1 MVTLYGKSIFRDI
14 CIGKIYY
21 FDGKEASV
29 KKYQIDN
36 PEKEI
41 ELYRE
46 ANKKAATQLNSL
58 YDKAVQEVGVEN
70 AAIFEAHRMLIED
83 NEFKKSVEKMIMDE
97 KINAAYAVWQTGKKF
112 AGMFQEMDSSYMK
125 ERASDI
131 EDVSGRVIR
140 LISDICKNNTD
151 VKDVEINSSESF
163 NIDDANKVINL
174 DEPII
179 LAAKNLSPSDTIR
192 FPRDKLLGFM
202 LEQGSPDSHTSI
214 LAKSM
219 AIPAIVSI
227 ESIEGLKLYD
237 GHTAILDGENGV
249 AYIDPDED
257 VYSEFRQ
264 KINKIQKR
272 KKELSKLKGK
282 ESITLDGKKIRLY
295 ANIGNL
301 RDVEAAIMNDAEGIG
316 LFRSEFLYL
325 ENNDFP
331 TEEQQFNVYRKVLEK
346 MGDKKVIIRT
356 LDIGA
361 DKKADYFRLD
371 DEENPALGYRAVRIC
386 LSRPEIFKTQLRAL
400 YRAGKYG
407 NLSILIPMIIAPEE
421 IRMVKEI
428 AGQVKSELR
437 QEGIAYKEEVELGI
451 MIETPAAALISD
463 KLAKE
468 ADFFSIGTNDLSQYT
483 LAIDRQNRNVQPF
496 FSPHHDAIFKLIEMS
511 AQAIH
516 KEGKWIG
523 LCGELGADTEVTE
536 KLLRMGI
543 DELSVSPGMLLEVRE
558 KIRESSIKR

>member
-1 MVTLYGKSIFRDI
+1 MITLYGKNVFRDI

-21 FDGKEASV
+21 YDKNEPRVERLNA
-29 KKYQIDN
+29 DN

-46 ANKKAATQLNSL
+46 ANKKAISQLKSL
-58 YDKAVQEVGVEN
+58 YDKALEDIGAEN
-70 AAIFEAHRMLIED
+70 AAIFDAHRMILED
-83 NEFKKSVEKMIMDE
+83 GEFIKSVEKMIADE

-112 AGMFQEMDSSYMK
+112 AGMFQEMESSYMK
-125 ERASDI
+125 ERAADI
-131 EDVSGRVIR
+131 EDVSERLIR
-140 LISDICKNNTD
+140 LILAENKNNLD
-151 VKDVEINSSESF
+151 
-163 NIDDANKVINL
+163 IDDSDRIMNFE
-174 DEPII
+174 EPII
-179 LAAKNLSPSDTIR
+179 LAAKDLTPSETIR
-192 FPRDKLLGFM
+192 VPKDKLLGFM

-227 ESIEGLKLYD
+227 ESIEGLKPYD

-249 AYIDPDED
+249 AYIDPDEEM
-257 VYSEFRQ
+257 YSEYRE
-264 KINKIQKR
+264 KISKIQKR
-272 KKELSKLKGK
+272 KKELSTLKGK

-295 ANIGNL
+295 ANVGNL
-301 RDVEAAIMNDAEGIG
+301 WDVETAIMNDAEGIG

-331 TEEQQFNVYRKVLEK
+331 TEEQQFNVYRQVLEK

-356 LDIGA
+356 MDIGA

-386 LSRPEIFKTQLRAL
+386 LSSPEIFKTQLRAL
-400 YRAGKYG
+400 YRAGIYG
-407 NLSILIPMIIAPEE
+407 NLSMLIPMIIAPEE
-421 IRMVKEI
+421 ILMVKEI
-428 AGQVKSELR
+428 AGQVKSELK
-437 QEGIAYKEEVELGI
+437 QEGIAYKEEVEIGV

-496 FSPHHDAIFKLIEMS
+496 FNPHHDAIFKLIEMS
-511 AQAIH
+511 AEAIH

-523 LCGELGADTEVTE
+523 VCGELGADTEVTE
-536 KLLRMGI
+536 RLIRIGI
-543 DELSVSPGMLLEVRE
+543 DEISVSPGVFLEVR
-558 KIRESSIKR
+558 KQIRESSSVGR

>member
-1 MVTLYGKSIFRDI
+1 MVTLYGKSVFKDI
-14 CIGKIYY
+14 CIGKIHYY
-21 FDGKEASV
+21 DQDEPRIER
-29 KKYQIDN
+29 YNTDN

-46 ANKKAATQLNSL
+46 ANKKAVSQLKSL
-58 YDKAVQEVGVEN
+58 YDKALADIGAEN
-70 AAIFEAHRMLIED
+70 AAIFDAHRMILED
-83 NEFKKSVEKMIMDE
+83 GEFIKSVEKMIADE

-112 AGMFQEMDSSYMK
+112 SGMFQEMDSSYMK

-140 LISDICKNNTD
+140 LISD
-151 VKDVEINSSESF
+151 KDKAGQDIN
-163 NIDDANKVINL
+163 DADKLIKL
-174 DEPII
+174 DEPAI
-179 LAAKNLSPSDTIR
+179 LAARNLTPSDTIR
-192 FPRDKLLGFM
+192 FPGDKLLGFM

-227 ESIEGLKLYD
+227 ESIEGLKPYD

-249 AYIDPDED
+249 AYIDPDEEM
-257 VYSEFRQ
+257 YSEYRE

-272 KKELSKLKGK
+272 KKELNTLKGK

-295 ANIGNL
+295 ANVGNL

-331 TEEQQFNVYRKVLEK
+331 TEEHQFNVYRQVLEK

-361 DKKADYFRLD
+361 DKKADYFRLE

-386 LSRPEIFKTQLRAL
+386 ISRPEILKTQLRAL
-400 YRAGKYG
+400 YRAGIYG

-421 IRMVKEI
+421 ILMVREI
-428 AGQVKSELR
+428 AGQVKSELK
-437 QEGIAYKEEVELGI
+437 QEGIAYKEEVEIGV

-496 FSPHHDAIFKLIEMS
+496 FNPHHDAIFKLIEMS
-511 AQAIH
+511 AEAIH

-523 LCGELGADTEVTE
+523 VCGELGADTEVTE
-536 KLLRMGI
+536 RLIKMGI
-543 DELSVSPGMLLEVRE
+543 DELSVSPGVLLEIRE
-558 KIRESSIKR
+558 KIRESSSGES